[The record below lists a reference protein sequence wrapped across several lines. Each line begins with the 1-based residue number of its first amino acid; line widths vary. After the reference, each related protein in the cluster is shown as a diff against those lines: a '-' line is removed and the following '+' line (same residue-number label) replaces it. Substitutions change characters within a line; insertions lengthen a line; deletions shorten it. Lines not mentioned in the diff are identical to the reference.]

1 MNPLARANRF
11 SWWAAAALAA
21 LALLTYL
28 LSPRIPGLSQWQLQ
42 SGFKNLTGYLL
53 LALLVGMWL
62 PTWLR
67 QRFNRPTQLDWI
79 KLSHQWL
86 GVGFLA
92 VLVLH
97 ANLLRSGFLALQTLV
112 LLVLCSLGA
121 AIVWAQLNGS
131 IVRRRWWITTHI
143 VLAFVASGF
152 VLMHLYFVYA
162 YHG

>member
-86 GVGFLA
+86 GVGFWPCWYCTPTCCARAFWRCKPWFCSCCAAWAPQL
-92 VLVLH
+92 
-97 ANLLRSGFLALQTLV
+97 SGP
-112 LLVLCSLGA
+112 
-121 AIVWAQLNGS
+121 N
-131 IVRRRWWITTHI
+131 
-143 VLAFVASGF
+143 
-152 VLMHLYFVYA
+152 
-162 YHG
+162 